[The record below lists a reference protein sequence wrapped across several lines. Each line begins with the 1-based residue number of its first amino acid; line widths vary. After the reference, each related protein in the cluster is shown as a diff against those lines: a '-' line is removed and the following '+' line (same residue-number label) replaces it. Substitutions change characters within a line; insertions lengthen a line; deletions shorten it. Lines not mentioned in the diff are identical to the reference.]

1 MKKQEFLNEL
11 RKQLAGLPK
20 DDLDNR
26 INFYEEM
33 INDRMDEGLSEE
45 EAVADIGTVDDIV
58 KQIASE
64 TPMLRLVAEKAKPKR
79 TLRAWEIVLI
89 VLGFPLWLPLLIVG
103 LVLLFVGCLLFWI
116 LVIVTYV
123 VEVALVG
130 SSILGFVTFMA
141 YLLDAGVVNLVPLG
155 YAIIALGLA
164 FVFIFACIG
173 ATKLTIFLHKKMFI
187 GIKSA
192 FIRKG
197 AK

>member
-130 SSILGFVTFMA
+130 SSVLGFVTFMA
-141 YLLDAGVVNLVPLG
+141 YLLDAGVVNFVPLG

>member
-130 SSILGFVTFMA
+130 SSVLGFVTFMA
-141 YLLDAGVVNLVPLG
+141 YLLDGGVVNFIPLG

-164 FVFIFACIG
+164 FVFVFACIG

>member
-141 YLLDAGVVNLVPLG
+141 YLLDGGVVNLIPLG

>member
-79 TLRAWEIVLI
+79 TLRVWEIVLI

-103 LVLLFVGCLLFWI
+103 LVLLFVGMFARNRTGGLRGQSQS
-116 LVIVTYV
+116 
-123 VEVALVG
+123 G
-130 SSILGFVTFMA
+130 SSAISALQG
-141 YLLDAGVVNLVPLG
+141 LVW
-155 YAIIALGLA
+155 
-164 FVFIFACIG
+164 
-173 ATKLTIFLHKKMFI
+173 
-187 GIKSA
+187 
-192 FIRKG
+192 
-197 AK
+197 